1 MFGLIPSHPFIR
13 KENPMRL
20 ATILMLLFVVLAAA
34 SAQAQYGVEFT
45 APDTFKTVRQDSTA
59 IFHVHIRN
67 SGSVQ
72 DTFRI
77 SLPRRNMPANWIPLF
92 CDSFVCYDPPFNIL
106 LNAGESFPDDPHVS
120 IIAWQDPGTGWVECQ
135 VRSLGDTTLHREIRF
150 WCRNDVGVEGGPEA
164 SRPGVDRYLP
174 APNPFSSYARIPGHE
189 RESFVLYDVSGR
201 KVGLF
206 PGCRIGEDLAPG
218 VYFLNPIG
226 RPAKLMRILKI
237 R

>member
-1 MFGLIPSHPFIR
+1 
-13 KENPMRL
+13 MRF
-20 ATILMLLFVVLAAA
+20 ATAILLLTFAMAMT

-45 APDTFKTVRQDSTA
+45 APDTFKAVRPDSTA

-77 SLPRRNMPANWIPLF
+77 AFSRQNMPANWIPLF
-92 CDSFVCYDPPFNIL
+92 CDSFICYDPPFNIL
-106 LNAGESFPDDPHVS
+106 LDAGESFANDPHVS
-120 IIAWQDPGTGWVECQ
+120 IIAWQDLGSGWVECQ
-135 VRSLGDTTLHREIRF
+135 VRSLGDTTLHHEIRF
-150 WCRNDVGVEGGPEA
+150 WCRNDVGVEGGPES
-164 SRPGVDRYLP
+164 SRPGANRYLL

-201 KVGLF
+201 KVGRF
-206 PGCRIGEDLAPG
+206 PGNRIGENLAPG

-226 RPAKLMRILKI
+226 KPTKLMRILKI

>member
-1 MFGLIPSHPFIR
+1 
-13 KENPMRL
+13 MRF
-20 ATILMLLFVVLAAA
+20 ATILSLLFLVLAAIP
-34 SAQAQYGVEFT
+34 AQAQYGIEFT
-45 APDTFKTVRQDSTA
+45 APDTFKIVRQDSTA
-59 IFHVHIRN
+59 IFHVNIRN

-106 LNAGESFPDDPHVS
+106 LNAGESFANDPHIS
-120 IIAWQDPGTGWVECQ
+120 IIAWQDLGSGWVECQ

-150 WCRNDVGVEGGPEA
+150 WCRNDVGVEGGPA
-164 SRPGVDRYLP
+164 SSRLGTDRYLP

-201 KVGLF
+201 KVGQF
-206 PGCRIGEDLAPG
+206 PGSRIGETLAPG
-218 VYFLNPIG
+218 VYFLSPIR
-226 RPAKLMRILKI
+226 RPVKLMRILKI